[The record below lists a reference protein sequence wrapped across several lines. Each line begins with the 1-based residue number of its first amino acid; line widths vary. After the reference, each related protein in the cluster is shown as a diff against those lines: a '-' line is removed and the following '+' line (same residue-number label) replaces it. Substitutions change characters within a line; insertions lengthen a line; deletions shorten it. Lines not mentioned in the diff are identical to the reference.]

1 MTFPASVKQQC
12 DDLARLLG
20 LACSPY
26 LWETFEPSLVAEDQP
41 GRLSAYS
48 IDTVCK
54 IDEVLATHAV
64 EQAART
70 RNEALVDVERDA
82 SVFAIPLVGNGLER
96 WFAVGGMDEPAS
108 DSGRRLLRVAGEA
121 VRRQYV
127 IQAQSQA
134 LSDAENASERLQRA
148 NLVEAAERGAS
159 HAQKNRRLAVP
170 ASDGVASRLDRR
182 GSDRNFRLLG
192 SRSRKART
200 RTPDH
205 RHLQMDAR
213 LHSWTFA
220 THTKA
225 SPWGLCSAP

>member
-1 MTFPASVKQQC
+1 MTLPASAKQQC

-26 LWETFEPSLVAEDQP
+26 LWETFEPSLVAKDQP
-41 GRLSAYS
+41 GGLSTYS

-54 IDEVLATHAV
+54 IDGVLATHAV
-64 EQAART
+64 EEAART
-70 RNEALVDVERDA
+70 RSEALVDAERDA
-82 SVFAIPLVGNGLER
+82 SVFAIPLVGNGLEE
-96 WFAVGGMDEPAS
+96 WFAVGSMDEPVS

-134 LSDAENASERLQRA
+134 LSDAENALERLQRA
-148 NLVEAAERGAS
+148 NLVEAAELGSS

-182 GSDRNFRLLG
+182 GSDRNLCLLG
-192 SRSRKART
+192 SRLRKART

-205 RHLQMDAR
+205 RHLQINAR
-213 LHSWTFA
+213 RRSCTFA
-220 THTKA
+220 TRTKA
-225 SPWGLCSAP
+225 SP